1 MRRLASWRW
10 TADRLTAIF
19 MHQYY
24 SSIFCNETNLGTWRK
39 QWFFVWMIQISR
51 ILQILANTISEVFW
65 TLIQQALSIWHI
77 GKKKSEDCYEMYSV
91 LGLVRHKVHCVV
103 MSVCTGR
110 KAALCSA
117 LGSWREVEDLWITG
131 LLLCICTTCSERVRV
146 LAGQGLA
153 ILENLCNHL
162 EKHTWIVLSRQ
173 FLKLLQGD
181 G

>member
-10 TADRLTAIF
+10 TAGTFLLTAIF

-24 SSIFCNETNLGTWRK
+24 ISIFCNETNLGTWRK

-51 ILQILANTISEVFW
+51 ILQILANTIWSILDLDSASTFHYD
-65 TLIQQALSIWHI
+65 TLE
-77 GKKKSEDCYEMYSV
+77 KKSEDCYEMYSV
-91 LGLVRHKVHCVV
+91 VGLVGQKVHYIV
-103 MSVCTGR
+103 MSVRTGR

-117 LGSWREVEDLWITG
+117 LGSWRDQNLWITG
-131 LLLCICTTCSERVRV
+131 LLLCVCTMSSDTVRL

-153 ILENLCNHL
+153 ILEHLCDQP
-162 EKHTWIVLSRQ
+162 EKRIWIVLSRQ
-173 FLKLLQGD
+173 LPKLLQVD